1 MSDYLPQHKE
11 VVQNASTRF
20 QRLRNYLQAA
30 GVKPG
35 NSKNITRTN
44 SQTERDP
51 KPLGA
56 IIDNLIQVE
65 EFGVPLTISNLSAR
79 WPEIVGA
86 EVAAHVTIESFNEDT
101 KTLNLRTDSTAWAT
115 QLRLLAAQIVQKIT
129 DEFGEE
135 IVENLSV
142 NGPKAPSWIYGIRRV
157 PGRGPR
163 DTYG

>member
-1 MSDYLPQHKE
+1 MSDTPGYKE
-11 VVQNASTRF
+11 VVQNASMRF

-30 GVKPG
+30 GVKPSNAK
-35 NSKNITRTN
+35 NSTRTN
-44 SQTERDP
+44 TQTERDP
-51 KPLGA
+51 KPLGS
-56 IIDNLIQVE
+56 ILDTLIETE
-65 EFGVPLTISNLSAR
+65 EFGVPTAIGNLNSR
-79 WPEIVGA
+79 WPEIVGS
-86 EVAAHVTIESFNEDT
+86 EVAAHVQIESFNEET

-142 NGPKAPSWIYGIRRV
+142 NGPKAPSWIYGKRRV

>member
-1 MSDYLPQHKE
+1 MSDTPGYKE
-11 VVQNASTRF
+11 VVQNASMRF

-35 NSKNITRTN
+35 NTKNTLRTN

-56 IIDNLIQVE
+56 ILDNLIEAE
-65 EFGVPLTISNLSAR
+65 EFGVPSSIANLSAR
-79 WPEIVGA
+79 WPDIVGP
-86 EVAAHVTIESFNEDT
+86 EVAAHVQIESFHEES

-129 DEFGEE
+129 DEFGENV
-135 IVENLSV
+135 VENLSV
-142 NGPKAPSWIYGIRRV
+142 NGPKAPSWIYGKRRV

>member
-1 MSDYLPQHKE
+1 MNDTPGYKE
-11 VVQNASTRF
+11 VVQNASMRF

-35 NSKNITRTN
+35 NTKNILRTN

-51 KPLGA
+51 KPLSA
-56 IIDNLIQVE
+56 ILDNLIEAE
-65 EFGVPLTISNLSAR
+65 EFGVPSAIANLSAR
-79 WPEIVGA
+79 WPDIVGA
-86 EVAAHVTIESFNEDT
+86 EVSAHVQIESFNEET

-129 DEFGEE
+129 DEFGDDV
-135 IVENLSV
+135 VENLSV
-142 NGPKAPSWIYGIRRV
+142 NGPKAPSWIYGKRRV

>member
-1 MSDYLPQHKE
+1 MNEIPSHKE
-11 VVQNASTRF
+11 IVQNASMRF

-35 NSKNITRTN
+35 STKPTLRTN
-44 SQTERDP
+44 TQTERDP

-56 IIDNLIQVE
+56 ILQNLIETE
-65 EFGVPLTISNLSAR
+65 EFGVPSAIANLNAR
-79 WPEIVGA
+79 WPDIVGA
-86 EVAAHVTIESFNEDT
+86 EVAAHVFIEAFNEES

-129 DEFGEE
+129 DEFGEGF
-135 IVENLSV
+135 VENLSV
-142 NGPKAPSWIYGIRRV
+142 NGPKAPSWIYGKRRV